1 MHSLD
6 IFGIVFSTCSPDS
19 CAKTSTVF
27 PKGQFFWVTFH
38 DHTIFPCDAPERRSG
53 YTSTY
58 FRLHSTFRV
67 LTVACGVISF
77 LATCSGQWEL
87 SQFT

>member
-38 DHTIFPCDAPERRSG
+38 DHTIFPCDEHERRGDS
-53 YTSTY
+53 TSTY
-58 FRLHSTFRV
+58 FSPPLPHSEFGQLRAV
-67 LTVACGVISF
+67 GFHSWPLVAARGN
-77 LATCSGQWEL
+77 
-87 SQFT
+87 